1 MENTTEI
8 NILSF
13 RRRTVKFNIGQ
24 LKLSSLK
31 SREKNKL
38 IKINVLKDPRGTIK
52 IINTYIMRVQEG
64 KERKK
69 GLNEYLKKIITEN
82 LPNLMKT

>member
-13 RRRTVKFNIGQ
+13 RRTVKFKIGQ

-31 SREKNKL
+31 NREKNKL
-38 IKINVLKDPRGTIK
+38 IKINILKDPRVTIK
-52 IINTYIMRVQEG
+52 IINMYIMRVKEG